1 MGRRHAYRDQRTALW
16 SLFSPSIFIWV
27 LAIGLRSWGWHSKHF
42 YPLTHRTGPFGFLD
56 SLLWCS
62 KVTFESFTYN
72 NSCCNLPLSP
82 AISHRQLC
90 LVSQGSVLVT
100 NLFYSQHD
108 AQSYIQWLCAAYP
121 PQQPHD
127 ASSFAFSK
135 KRQGKASIVFVIWEH
150 AVWGVCI
157 PSSPFSF
164 SFRDHLCCLGCC

>member
-27 LAIGLRSWGWHSKHF
+27 LAIELRSWGWHSKHF
-42 YPLTHRTGPFGFLD
+42 YPLTHLTGPFGFLN

-82 AISHRQLC
+82 AISHRQPC
-90 LVSQGSVLVT
+90 LVLQGSVLVT

-108 AQSYIQWLCAAYP
+108 AQSYIQ
-121 PQQPHD
+121 
-127 ASSFAFSK
+127 
-135 KRQGKASIVFVIWEH
+135 
-150 AVWGVCI
+150 CI
-157 PSSPFSF
+157 PSPAAAWCLILCSLKEKTRQGFDGIRNLRTRCVGSVYPF
-164 SFRDHLCCLGCC
+164 